1 MGRKVTLA
9 VCTLNQWAM
18 DFEGNLAR
26 ILKSIEIAKEKG
38 ASYRLGPELEICGYG
53 CSDHFYESDTCLH
66 SWQVLAEL
74 LKSPITKGIIC
85 DVGMPVM
92 HKNVRY
98 NCRVIFLNRQILLVK
113 PKTDMANHGNY
124 RELRWFTAWAK
135 PQTVE
140 EYYLPRMIA
149 KITNQV
155 TVPIGDAVLST
166 RDTCIGSEVCEGLW
180 TANSPHIAMCLDGVE
195 IFTNGSGSY
204 HQLRKGHTLV
214 DLIKSCTMKCGGIY
228 MYSNLRGCDGERAY
242 YYGGSTIALNG
253 DIIVRGE
260 EFSLEDVEVV
270 VTTVDLEDVRAYR
283 AHVSSTSQQASRAKP
298 FPRIQV
304 DFSLSSVINDI
315 PSMCPIKPKMYSV
328 EEEIA
333 MGPACWLWDY
343 LRRSGQAGFFIAL
356 SGGIDSSSTAC
367 VVASMCRIV
376 CKAVSDGNEQ
386 VLSDVRKVTHDP
398 TYSPQDPRE
407 LANKILVTCY
417 MGTKNSSVETYNRAK
432 NLADQI
438 GSHHFAVT
446 IDQSVQASVEVFTR
460 ATDKA
465 PAFKVHGGS
474 PRENLALQNIQAR
487 TRMVLSYLFAQLT
500 MWSADRPGG
509 LLVLGTS
516 NVDECLR
523 GYLTKY
529 DCSSADLNPIG
540 SISKTDLRR
549 FIVYAIKEFGIT
561 ALEGILEAPPTAE
574 LEPLTDGKI
583 SQTDEDDMGMTYDEL
598 SIYGR
603 MRKIA
608 HCGPF
613 SMFTKLVHEWSHK
626 FTPSEVADKVKH
638 FFRSYSI
645 NRHKMTTL
653 TPSYH
658 AESYSPDDN
667 RFDLRQFLYN
677 VKWTWQFRCIDEEV
691 KRMEAER
698 ASSTTEQVKAMAAK
712 QNSEAEAEKMRQASS
727 LPEVNQDK
735 SPVDDKMISN
745 ISLETAQTPLEVVV
759 SISNGESDLDKVSTG
774 PSNGTTHVEK
784 ASPSGD
790 IDRNSPKARGKGKSK
805 MGSNRSPQKRSRPHE
820 EAQHGKRQK
829 REKSENQNGNN
840 SNGSHSSETES
851 PLRKFGMW
859 LREKMTP

>member
-1 MGRKVTLA
+1 MGRTVTLA
-9 VCTLNQWAM
+9 ACTLNQWAM

-74 LKSPITKGIIC
+74 LKSPITREIIC

-98 NCRVIFLNRQILLVK
+98 NCRIIFLNRKILLIK

-135 PQTVE
+135 HQIIE

-149 KITNQV
+149 KITNQT

-253 DIIVRGE
+253 DIITRGE
-260 EFSLEDVEVV
+260 EFSLQDVEVV

-298 FPRIQV
+298 FPRIEV
-304 DFSLSSVINDI
+304 DFSLSSLLNNV
-315 PSMCPIKPKMYSV
+315 PAMPPVPPRLYSP

-367 VVASMCRIV
+367 IVASMCRIV
-376 CKAVSDGNEQ
+376 CKAVNEGNEQ
-386 VLSDVRKVTHDP
+386 VLSDVRRIANEPSYTP
-398 TYSPQDPRE
+398 TNPTE
-407 LANKILVTCY
+407 LAGRLLVTCY
-417 MGTKNSSVETYNRAK
+417 MGTKNSSISTYTHAK
-432 NLADQI
+432 NLAEQI

-446 IDQSVQASVEVFTR
+446 IDQSVQSSVEIFTN
-460 ATDKA
+460 ATGKS

-474 PRENLALQNIQAR
+474 WRENLALQNIQAR
-487 TRMVLSYLFAQLT
+487 SRMVLSYLFAQLT
-500 MWSADRPGG
+500 MWSEDKPGG
-509 LLVLGTS
+509 CWS
-516 NVDECLR
+516 
-523 GYLTKY
+523 
-529 DCSSADLNPIG
+529 
-540 SISKTDLRR
+540 
-549 FIVYAIKEFGIT
+549 
-561 ALEGILEAPPTAE
+561 
-574 LEPLTDGKI
+574 LEPP
-583 SQTDEDDMGMTYDEL
+583 MWM
-598 SIYGR
+598 
-603 MRKIA
+603 
-608 HCGPF
+608 
-613 SMFTKLVHEWSHK
+613 
-626 FTPSEVADKVKH
+626 
-638 FFRSYSI
+638 
-645 NRHKMTTL
+645 
-653 TPSYH
+653 
-658 AESYSPDDN
+658 
-667 RFDLRQFLYN
+667 
-677 VKWTWQFRCIDEEV
+677 
-691 KRMEAER
+691 
-698 ASSTTEQVKAMAAK
+698 
-712 QNSEAEAEKMRQASS
+712 
-727 LPEVNQDK
+727 
-735 SPVDDKMISN
+735 
-745 ISLETAQTPLEVVV
+745 
-759 SISNGESDLDKVSTG
+759 NGENLSTSWFYDLSD
-774 PSNGTTHVEK
+774 
-784 ASPSGD
+784 
-790 IDRNSPKARGKGKSK
+790 
-805 MGSNRSPQKRSRPHE
+805 RS
-820 EAQHGKRQK
+820 
-829 REKSENQNGNN
+829 
-840 SNGSHSSETES
+840 
-851 PLRKFGMW
+851 
-859 LREKMTP
+859 

>member
-1 MGRKVTLA
+1 
-9 VCTLNQWAM
+9 
-18 DFEGNLAR
+18 
-26 ILKSIEIAKEKG
+26 
-38 ASYRLGPELEICGYG
+38 
-53 CSDHFYESDTCLH
+53 
-66 SWQVLAEL
+66 
-74 LKSPITKGIIC
+74 
-85 DVGMPVM
+85 
-92 HKNVRY
+92 
-98 NCRVIFLNRQILLVK
+98 
-113 PKTDMANHGNY
+113 
-124 RELRWFTAWAK
+124 
-135 PQTVE
+135 
-140 EYYLPRMIA
+140 
-149 KITNQV
+149 
-155 TVPIGDAVLST
+155 
-166 RDTCIGSEVCEGLW
+166 
-180 TANSPHIAMCLDGVE
+180 MCLDGVE

-228 MYSNLRGCDGERAY
+228 MYSNLRGCDGERTY

-398 TYSPQDPRE
+398 TYTPQDPRE

-613 SMFTKLVHEWSHK
+613 SMFTKLVHDWSDK

-698 ASSTTEQVKAMAAK
+698 ASSTTEQVKATATE
-712 QNSEAEAEKMRQASS
+712 QNSETEAEKMGQASS
-727 LPEVNQDK
+727 LAEVNQDK

-745 ISLETAQTPLEVVV
+745 ISMETAQTPLEVVV

-805 MGSNRSPQKRSRPHE
+805 IGSNRSPQKRSRPHE

-840 SNGSHSSETES
+840 SNGTHSYERES